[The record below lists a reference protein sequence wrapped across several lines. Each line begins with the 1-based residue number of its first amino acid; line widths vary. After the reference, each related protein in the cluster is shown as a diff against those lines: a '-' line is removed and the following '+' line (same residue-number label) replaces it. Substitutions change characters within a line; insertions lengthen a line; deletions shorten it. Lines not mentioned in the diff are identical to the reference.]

1 MDIDIAESTRSA
13 PLQGTLSRLLLC
25 LCGLGWTLSASAA
38 DNPDAPDYIGEF
50 RQRSAAH
57 EQAVQ
62 EAAGGNASTE
72 PSLWMAF
79 LERELAQTEAAS
91 TAELDEGAQ
100 RRLQRAQSSWRK
112 QFVCRGIA
120 RSRGLVTRACRKLG
134 AAIGRLGACGRPA
147 ATGGIPAAHAWGDVC
162 GRVALS

>member
-1 MDIDIAESTRSA
+1 MDIDIAESTRGA

-25 LCGLGWTLSASAA
+25 LCALGWALSAGAV

-62 EAAGGNASTE
+62 EGAGGNASTE
-72 PSLWMAF
+72 LSLWMAF
-79 LERELAQTEAAS
+79 LERELAQSETAS

-100 RRLQRAQSSWRK
+100 RPLLAPSQAGASSSSPTKR
-112 QFVCRGIA
+112 
-120 RSRGLVTRACRKLG
+120 
-134 AAIGRLGACGRPA
+134 
-147 ATGGIPAAHAWGDVC
+147 
-162 GRVALS
+162 